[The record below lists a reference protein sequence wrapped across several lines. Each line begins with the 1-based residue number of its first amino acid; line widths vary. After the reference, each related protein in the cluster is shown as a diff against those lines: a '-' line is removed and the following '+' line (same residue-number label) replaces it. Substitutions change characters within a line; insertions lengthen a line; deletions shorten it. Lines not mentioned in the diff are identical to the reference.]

1 VPAARSAAGT
11 LSGVARAATA
21 KAPRRRR
28 RRPEE
33 AEREILAAAEEL
45 LRERPSHE
53 VTVMA
58 VMERTTLSRKSFYVY
73 FRDRHE
79 LIARLVAPLRAELD
93 ARFEEARAAYE
104 NPRDRARASFL
115 EVARVYM
122 EHGAL
127 LRALRESSGRDE
139 EAQRVWREFTD
150 PPTAEVAALIRA
162 ETKAGRSQSLNPE
175 ATARALITM
184 NLGCFFEQLIGKPSA
199 DPRPLVETLV
209 EIWDRTIYGGPAGA
223 APRDE

>member
-1 VPAARSAAGT
+1 MARI
-11 LSGVARAATA
+11 ATA
-21 KAPRRRR
+21 ERPRRRR

-45 LRERPSHE
+45 LRERPSHV

-93 ARFEEARAAYE
+93 ARFAEARAAHE
-104 NPRDRARASFL
+104 SPRDYFRAVFL
-115 EVARVYM
+115 EVTRVYLQ
-122 EHGAL
+122 HGAL
-127 LRALRESSGRDE
+127 LRALRESSGQDQDAE
-139 EAQRVWREFTD
+139 RVWREFTD
-150 PPTAEVAALIRA
+150 PPIAATAALIRA
-162 ETKAGRSQSLNPE
+162 EMAAGRAHDLDAD

-184 NLGCFFEQLIGKPSA
+184 NLGCFFEQLIGNPSA
-199 DPRPLVETLV
+199 DPRPLVETLA
-209 EIWDRTIYGGPAGA
+209 EIWTRTIYGSA
-223 APRDE
+223 

>member
-1 VPAARSAAGT
+1 MGR
-11 LSGVARAATA
+11 VATER
-21 KAPRRRR
+21 PRRRR

-33 AEREILAAAEEL
+33 AEGEILAAADAL

-93 ARFEEARAAYE
+93 ARRAAARAAHDS
-104 NPRDRARASFL
+104 PRDQFRAAFL
-115 EVARVYM
+115 EIARVYIDQ
-122 EHGAL
+122 GAL
-127 LRALRESSGRDE
+127 LRALRESSGHDDDAE
-139 EAQRVWREFTD
+139 RVWREFTD
-150 PPTAEVAALIRA
+150 RPIAEYAALIRA
-162 ETKAGRSQSLNPE
+162 ETEAGRSRGLDPG

-184 NLGCFFEQLIGKPSA
+184 NLGCFFEQLIGNPSA
-199 DPRPLVETLV
+199 DPVPLVDALAEVWT
-209 EIWDRTIYGGPAGA
+209 RTIYGRA
-223 APRDE
+223 

>member
-1 VPAARSAAGT
+1 
-11 LSGVARAATA
+11 VARVATGER
-21 KAPRRRR
+21 PRRRR
-28 RRPEE
+28 RRREE
-33 AEREILAAAEEL
+33 AEREILTAAEAL

-73 FRDRHE
+73 FRDRHD

-93 ARFEEARAAYE
+93 ARIAEARAAHE
-104 NPRDRARASFL
+104 SPRDQARAMFL
-115 EVARVYM
+115 EGAHVYI

-127 LRALRESSGRDE
+127 LRALRESSGQDDDAE
-139 EAQRVWREFTD
+139 RVWSEFTD
-150 PPTAEVAALIRA
+150 QPVTDSAEFIRA
-162 ETKAGRSQSLNPE
+162 ETKAGRSRGLDAD

-184 NLGCFFEQLIGKPSA
+184 NQACFFDQLIDNPSA

-209 EIWDRTIYGGPAGA
+209 EVWVRTIYGSP
-223 APRDE
+223 

>member
-1 VPAARSAAGT
+1 MAR
-11 LSGVARAATA
+11 LATA
-21 KAPRRRR
+21 ASPRRRR

-33 AEREILAAAEEL
+33 AEREILAAAEAL
-45 LRERPSHE
+45 LRERASHE

-93 ARFEEARAAYE
+93 ARFEELRAATE
-104 NPRDRARASFL
+104 SPAAFARLSFL
-115 EVARVYM
+115 EIARVYS
-122 EHGAL
+122 EHGPL

-139 EAQRVWREFTD
+139 DAERVWREFTD
-150 PPTAEVAALIRA
+150 PPIADTAAFIRA
-162 ETKAGRSQSLNPE
+162 ETEAGRSHGLDPE

-199 DPRPLVETLV
+199 DPEPLVDTLV
-209 EIWDRTIYGGPAGA
+209 EIWGRTIY
-223 APRDE
+223 APPG

>member
-1 VPAARSAAGT
+1 
-11 LSGVARAATA
+11 VARAATER
-21 KAPRRRR
+21 PRRRR

-33 AEREILAAAEEL
+33 AEREILAAAEAL

-93 ARFEEARAAYE
+93 ARRAEARAAHE
-104 NPRDRARASFL
+104 SPREQFRAAFQ
-115 EVARVYM
+115 EIARVYV

-127 LRALRESSGRDE
+127 LRALRDSSGRDE
-139 EAQRVWREFTD
+139 DAERAWREFTD
-150 PPTAEVAALIRA
+150 PPVAQYAALIRA
-162 ETKAGRSQSLNPE
+162 ETKAGRSQGLDAT

-184 NLGCFFEQLIGKPSA
+184 NLACFFEQLIGNPSA
-199 DPRPLVETLV
+199 DPGPLVETLA
-209 EIWDRTIYGGPAGA
+209 EIWTRTIYGAVP
-223 APRDE
+223 P